1 MTQKPEFSGDIEKDS
16 GMKWVNPLSANH
28 TKWSNTLKPFCGV
41 GALGLT
47 KEEILVRNELAQ

>member
-16 GMKWVNPLSANH
+16 GMKWVNPLSANY

-41 GALGLT
+41 GPL
-47 KEEILVRNELAQ
+47 KVK